1 MLNIAGLTA
10 AVMFLL
16 AGPCWRLYV
25 WALDLGP
32 GGWGGTALEDT
43 PIAHSIQEMEALDR
57 FALLVRGSGEAF
69 YKADY
74 FYVDGEAYWV

>member
-1 MLNIAGLTA
+1 MRRLLEDLRTGNQMLNIAGLTA

-32 GGWGGTALEDT
+32 GGDPSASGASPWMSRGGALPER
-43 PIAHSIQEMEALDR
+43 P
-57 FALLVRGSGEAF
+57 
-69 YKADY
+69 
-74 FYVDGEAYWV
+74 